1 MKIIPKIG
9 FCVIYH
15 PFEENADNASEIFKK
30 SKKLLEASTDL
41 KVIPA
46 KQLIMD
52 SNTGIAVAKQFKEAK
67 VDVICMKLATWSS
80 DEPLLKMSEIFNVPF
95 IFWTYSHMH
104 SGSLCGGQ
112 QFNMVFKEQKKECI
126 FVYNNN
132 LKSLE
137 KIANYAKIV
146 ALKDN
151 LRQVRFGI
159 IGNPTRGMTEVQYD
173 QASVREIFGSEIYT
187 ISLDD
192 FKLSVDNINER
203 VATTFW
209 EEIKE
214 KVLKISVDDSE
225 GINAVKNYLALDAL
239 IKSEKLRG
247 VTIECYPTYMGEV
260 CLGFSL
266 LADEGIAC
274 ACEADINSTILTYIM
289 MNLSGGQVHNID
301 PLFLYD
307 EDNSILG
314 THCGC
319 GSFELANSKKN
330 IELAHV
336 RLANQGL
343 CILFPS
349 RPGKVTM
356 ANLVGKKG
364 TYRMTVIEGEAVET
378 SMVFPGNPI
387 RINLP
392 VAIEDYLEIIEEFG
406 IGHHWII
413 AYGHIEKNLRQLA
426 RLLKINYIKI

>member
-1 MKIIPKIG
+1 LKIIPKIG